1 MTADTRNMQGNR
13 EKLWDFWIDR
23 GGTFTDVIARRPDGT
38 LAAHKLLSENPEAY
52 RDAAVQGIRDL
63 MGLSARRADP
73 AARIG
78 AVKMGTTIATNA
90 LLERKGERTALVTTA
105 GFRDALRIGY
115 QARPKIFAR
124 HIVKPDILYERV
136 IEVAERVRADGTVE
150 RVPDLAA
157 VRGRTRRAQ
166 ARRHRRRRHRVH
178 ACLPLSGA
186 RATGRRAR
194 ARDRICAGVGQPRG
208 LAADQAGRPR
218 RHDGGGC
225 LSVADSAGLCSAGN
239 GGIGG
244 ERGTDAPH
252 VHDVIRRPDR
262 RRAEAEL
269 LRRGRGSRALRT
281 VTTVVEST
289 VPWAFLGVMASTQG
303 AAYALGSWVPPLL
316 FSGLIISSTARLRPV
331 DPLIIGVSSGLVFPF
346 LYFLWLRPALPP
358 ELATLPLFQPQ
369 MQISR
374 GVSLA
379 LAGVLAWMIAGALR
393 SAIGK
398 AESTVRERE
407 LFGKYRLLKHLASGG
422 MGTVFEAL
430 YCPEGGFERTVAVK
444 RIHPH
449 LASEARFIT
458 FFRNEAELSARLV
471 HPNIVQVLDFG
482 SVDGTYFLAMELV
495 SGLTLQAFMKRAWA
509 AKLALPPRLVAHL
522 GHEIL
527 AGLAYSHT
535 AARAADGSLL
545 RVIHRDICPA
555 NLLISRNGEVK
566 ISDFGVARALRQ
578 TGSDQ
583 TRTVAGHSG
592 YMAPEQAR
600 ALPFDERCDLFS
612 VGVILWELVCGKPL
626 FHRGSEG
633 PTLLAVMSADV
644 PRPTGAARRHP
655 PWLGRLHRA
664 RPGPRSR
671 RALPLGDRDVDSAR
685 RARRCTQRVFHRRA
699 GGARRPRPHPAR
711 SEPER

>member
-1 MTADTRNMQGNR
+1 MLASMPVASARPSALRAPLDAALDDELARIER
-13 EKLWDFWIDR
+13 R
-23 GGTFTDVIARRPDGT
+23 IARVWQIMSVAGVAGSLILGLRSSRSLALWGS
-38 LAAHKLLSENPEAY
+38 LAALAY
-52 RDAAVQGIRDL
+52 LAWF
-63 MGLSARRADP
+63 
-73 AARIG
+73 
-78 AVKMGTTIATNA
+78 TT
-90 LLERKGERTALVTTA
+90 
-105 GFRDALRIGY
+105 
-115 QARPKIFAR
+115 
-124 HIVKPDILYERV
+124 
-136 IEVAERVRADGTVE
+136 
-150 RVPDLAA
+150 
-157 VRGRTRRAQ
+157 
-166 ARRHRRRRHRVH
+166 
-178 ACLPLSGA
+178 
-186 RATGRRAR
+186 
-194 ARDRICAGVGQPRG
+194 
-208 LAADQAGRPR
+208 
-218 RHDGGGC
+218 
-225 LSVADSAGLCSAGN
+225 
-239 GGIGG
+239 
-244 ERGTDAPH
+244 
-252 VHDVIRRPDR
+252 
-262 RRAEAEL
+262 EAEL
-269 LRRGRGSRALRT
+269 LRRGRGSRTLRT

-289 VPWAFLGVMASTQG
+289 VPWAFLVVMTSTQG

-316 FSGLIISSTARLRPV
+316 FSGLIISSTARLRPT

-358 ELATLPLFQPQ
+358 ELAALPLFQPQ
-369 MQISR
+369 IQISR

-398 AESTVRERE
+398 AESAVRERE

-509 AKLALPPRLVAHL
+509 AKLALPPRLVVHL

-566 ISDFGVARALRQ
+566 ISDFGVARALRL

-612 VGVILWELVCGKPL
+612 VGVLLWELLCGKPL

-644 PRPTGAARRHP
+644 PRPTASRDDIHP
-655 PWLGRLHRA
+655 GWDA
-664 RPGPRSR
+664 FIA
-671 RALPLGDRDVDSAR
+671 RALARDPEERFSSAAAMSLALADLADAHGGPPTEELAALVAVVLTLPEPSPSDEATLDRGAEEPLEPA
-685 RARRCTQRVFHRRA
+685 TRVA
-699 GGARRPRPHPAR
+699 PG
-711 SEPER
+711 

>member
-1 MTADTRNMQGNR
+1 MLARMPAASARPSALRAPLDAALEDELARIER
-13 EKLWDFWIDR
+13 R
-23 GGTFTDVIARRPDGT
+23 IARVWQILGVAGVTGSLILGLRSSRSLALWGS
-38 LAAHKLLSENPEAY
+38 LAALAY
-52 RDAAVQGIRDL
+52 LAW
-63 MGLSARRADP
+63 
-73 AARIG
+73 
-78 AVKMGTTIATNA
+78 
-90 LLERKGERTALVTTA
+90 
-105 GFRDALRIGY
+105 F
-115 QARPKIFAR
+115 
-124 HIVKPDILYERV
+124 
-136 IEVAERVRADGTVE
+136 TV
-150 RVPDLAA
+150 
-157 VRGRTRRAQ
+157 
-166 ARRHRRRRHRVH
+166 
-178 ACLPLSGA
+178 
-186 RATGRRAR
+186 
-194 ARDRICAGVGQPRG
+194 
-208 LAADQAGRPR
+208 
-218 RHDGGGC
+218 
-225 LSVADSAGLCSAGN
+225 
-239 GGIGG
+239 
-244 ERGTDAPH
+244 
-252 VHDVIRRPDR
+252 
-262 RRAEAEL
+262 EAEL
-269 LRRGRGSRALRT
+269 LRRRRGSRALRT
-281 VTTVVEST
+281 VTTAVEST

-316 FSGLIISSTARLRPV
+316 FGGLIISSTARLRPV

-369 MQISR
+369 IQISR

-626 FHRGSEG
+626 FHRGGEG

-644 PRPTGAARRHP
+644 PRPTGSRDDIHP
-655 PWLGRLHRA
+655 GWDA
-664 RPGPRSR
+664 FIE
-671 RALPLGDRDVDSAR
+671 RALARDPGERFPSATAMSTALAELTDARGCPSTEELTALVAHVLTLPDPSPSDEATLDHGAEQPLASATLVGD
-685 RARRCTQRVFHRRA
+685 
-699 GGARRPRPHPAR
+699 G
-711 SEPER
+711 

>member
-1 MTADTRNMQGNR
+1 MLARMPAASARPSALRAPLDAALEDELARIERRIAHVWQVLGVAGVLGSLILGLR
-13 EKLWDFWIDR
+13 SSRPLALW
-23 GGTFTDVIARRPDGT
+23 GS
-38 LAAHKLLSENPEAY
+38 LAALAY
-52 RDAAVQGIRDL
+52 
-63 MGLSARRADP
+63 
-73 AARIG
+73 
-78 AVKMGTTIATNA
+78 
-90 LLERKGERTALVTTA
+90 
-105 GFRDALRIGY
+105 
-115 QARPKIFAR
+115 
-124 HIVKPDILYERV
+124 
-136 IEVAERVRADGTVE
+136 
-150 RVPDLAA
+150 LAWF
-157 VRGRTRRAQ
+157 T
-166 ARRHRRRRHRVH
+166 
-178 ACLPLSGA
+178 
-186 RATGRRAR
+186 
-194 ARDRICAGVGQPRG
+194 
-208 LAADQAGRPR
+208 
-218 RHDGGGC
+218 
-225 LSVADSAGLCSAGN
+225 
-239 GGIGG
+239 
-244 ERGTDAPH
+244 
-252 VHDVIRRPDR
+252 
-262 RRAEAEL
+262 AEAEL
-269 LRRGRGSRALRT
+269 LRRGRGSRSLRT

-289 VPWAFLGVMASTQG
+289 VPWAFLGVLASTQG

-316 FSGLIISSTARLRPV
+316 FSGLIISSTVRLRPV
-331 DPLIIGVSSGLVFPF
+331 DPLIIGVSSGLVFPV

-358 ELATLPLFQPQ
+358 ELAILPLFQPQ

-374 GVSLA
+374 GVSLG

-449 LASEARFIT
+449 LASEDRFIT

-482 SVDGTYFLAMELV
+482 SVEGTYFLAMELV

-612 VGVILWELVCGKPL
+612 LGVILWELVCGKPL
-626 FHRGSEG
+626 FHRGSDG

-644 PRPTGAARRHP
+644 PRPTSSRDDID
-655 PWLGRLHRA
+655 
-664 RPGPRSR
+664 PGWDTFVE
-671 RALPLGDRDVDSAR
+671 RALARDPAERFPSAT
-685 RARRCTQRVFHRRA
+685 AMSTA
-699 GGARRPRPHPAR
+699 LAELADAR
-711 SEPER
+711 SGPSTEELAALVAHVLTLPDPSPSDEATLDHGAEQALQSATLVGRG